1 MSDVTAQLLTQLI
14 WHQISVAF
22 SWNRNA
28 AGDIVFMTEPVT
40 EALARTVA
48 SLLKQHPQPQ
58 LALDDFI
65 VRLRAML
72 DEPAG
77 ELGVTPEIRAMIARV
92 LK

>member
-22 SWNRNA
+22 SWNRDDSGN
-28 AGDIVFMTEPVT
+28 IVFMTEPVT
-40 EALARTVA
+40 DALARTVA
-48 SLLKQHPQPQ
+48 SLLRQQHHPE
-58 LALDDFI
+58 LALEDF
-65 VRLRAML
+65 VARLRALL
-72 DEPAG
+72 DHPQA

>member
-1 MSDVTAQLLTQLI
+1 MSDVTAHLLTQLI

-22 SWNRNA
+22 SWNRDEDGN
-28 AGDIVFMTEPVT
+28 ILFLNEPVT

-48 SLLKQHPQPQ
+48 SLLRQQQHPDLALEGFIARLRELLDQPQ
-58 LALDDFI
+58 A
-65 VRLRAML
+65 
-72 DEPAG
+72 